1 MERQEYEAMF
11 RVEDTLWWYTG
22 MRRVVAA
29 FLNGTAGTRGWSLD
43 AGCGTGGNLPSLA
56 RYGTVVGLDFSED
69 ALGFA
74 RRRGAWPLLQG
85 TVNRLP
91 FKDNAFSFLTSFDVV
106 CHRSVG
112 DDVAV
117 FREFFRVLKPGG
129 RLLLRLPAYHWLYSQ
144 HDAAVHTKRRYTASE
159 LKLMVQQA
167 GFRLLRTSYANA
179 TLFPLAAVRRLLQ
192 RRGAAEEG
200 SDVRPVPAPI
210 NTLFTHILEAEA
222 RVMQRVDLPFG
233 LSVMVLA
240 EKSGR

>member
-1 MERQEYEAMF
+1 
-11 RVEDTLWWYTG
+11 
-22 MRRVVAA
+22 
-29 FLNGTAGTRGWSLD
+29 
-43 AGCGTGGNLPSLA
+43 
-56 RYGTVVGLDFSED
+56 
-69 ALGFA
+69 
-74 RRRGAWPLLQG
+74 
-85 TVNRLP
+85 
-91 FKDNAFSFLTSFDVV
+91 
-106 CHRSVG
+106 
-112 DDVAV
+112 
-117 FREFFRVLKPGG
+117 
-129 RLLLRLPAYHWLYSQ
+129 
-144 HDAAVHTKRRYTASE
+144 
-159 LKLMVQQA
+159 MVQQA